1 MSRVVTPLPE
11 MRAAAPELI
20 GALEPVYIAETEA
33 EREAVFSFRYSVYG
47 AELGRKLGHADHG
60 RQRVHDE
67 EDDQPYTTLLYT
79 MLTTGDGAGQLTG
92 TARIR
97 HWGPG
102 EVPAKDWEAFSMER
116 FEGLRDMLAAEVG
129 RLMIEPGRRGQMG
142 LVSMSCAVYQL
153 CAGELPTEVAFI
165 NCAAGL
171 VRHYRL
177 LGFRTYAGKLVPT
190 ADGIEVPLV
199 LIPSDRAYLEQA
211 GSFVA
216 PFADLFCGPGTRPP
230 VDVGRWAHLLDADS
244 APVRFDSAAVWER
257 VSRLR
262 QAEAGHPSML
272 ETLSE
277 DTVQKL
283 TGKGFLMDIPA
294 GQLLT
299 EKGLTQREIFVILD
313 GAFEVHDGDR
323 RIALL
328 GPGEVI
334 GEVGF
339 FGTSGRRMASVT
351 AASDGQVLALRRRFV
366 DELMKSDPACAA
378 EILFGLARVLAD
390 RQYDPAS

>member
-1 MSRVVTPLPE
+1 MSRMVTPSPE

-20 GALEPVYIAETEA
+20 GALEPVYIAETKA

-47 AELGRKLGHADHG
+47 AELGRKLGNADHG

-67 EDDQPYTTLLYT
+67 EDDKPYTTLLYT
-79 MLTTGDGAGQLTG
+79 DDGAGRLTG
-92 TARIR
+92 TTRIR
-97 HWGPG
+97 RWEPG
-102 EVPAKDWEAFSMER
+102 QVPAKDWEAFSMER
-116 FEGLRDMLAAEVG
+116 FAGLRDMPTAEIG
-129 RLMIEPGRRGQMG
+129 RLMIEPGHRGQLG
-142 LVSMSCAVYQL
+142 LVAMSCAVYQL
-153 CAGELPTEVAFI
+153 YAEELVADAGFI

-177 LGFRTYAGKLVPT
+177 LGFRTYAGNLVPT

-216 PFADLFCGPGTRPP
+216 PFADLFYGPGKRAP
-230 VDVGRWAHLLDADS
+230 VDVGRWARLLDADS
-244 APVRFDSAAVWER
+244 APVRFDAAAVWER

-262 QAEAGHPSML
+262 QAADDHPSML

-283 TGKGFLMDIPA
+283 SGKGFLMNIPA

-313 GAFEVHDGDR
+313 GAFEVYDGDR

-328 GPGEVI
+328 GPGEVL

-351 AASDGQVLALRRRFV
+351 AASDGQVLVLRRRFV
-366 DELMKSDPACAA
+366 DELMRSDPACAA
-378 EILFGLARVLAD
+378 EVLFGLARVLAD
-390 RQYDPAS
+390 RQYDPA

>member
-1 MSRVVTPLPE
+1 MSRRVVPLPE
-11 MRAAAPELI
+11 MRAAAPDLI
-20 GALEPVYIAETEA
+20 DALEPVYIAETEA

-47 AELGRKLGHADHG
+47 AELGRKLGNADHG
-60 RQRVHDE
+60 RERVHDE
-67 EDDQPYTTLLYT
+67 EDDKPYTTLLYT
-79 MLTTGDGAGQLTG
+79 DDGAGQLTG
-92 TARIR
+92 TTRIR
-97 HWGPG
+97 RWEPG
-102 EVPAKDWEAFSMER
+102 QVPAKDWEAFSMER
-116 FEGLRDMLAAEVG
+116 FEGLRDMPTAEIG
-129 RLMIEPGRRGQMG
+129 RLMIERGHRGQLG

-153 CAGELPTEVAFI
+153 YAGELVADAGFI
-165 NCAAGL
+165 NCATGL

-199 LIPSDRAYLEQA
+199 LIPSDRAFLEQA

-216 PFADLFCGPGTRPP
+216 PFADLFYGPGKRAP
-230 VDVGRWAHLLDADS
+230 VDIGPWSRLLDADS
-244 APVRFDSAAVWER
+244 APVRFDSAAVWDR
-257 VSRLR
+257 VRRLR
-262 QAEAGHPSML
+262 QADSDRPSML
-272 ETLSE
+272 ESLSE
-277 DTVQKL
+277 DTVRKL
-283 TGKGFLMDIPA
+283 SDMGFLMDVSA

-323 RIALL
+323 RIAVL
-328 GPGEVI
+328 GSGEVI

-351 AASDGQVLALRRRFV
+351 AASDGQVLVLRRRFV

-378 EILFGLARVLAD
+378 EVLFGLARVLAD
-390 RQYDPAS
+390 RQYVPVS

>member
-1 MSRVVTPLPE
+1 MSRVLVPPPE
-11 MRAAAPELI
+11 MRAASPALI
-20 GALEPVYIAETEA
+20 DAAEQVYVAETEA

-47 AELGRKLGHADHG
+47 AELGRKLGNADHG
-60 RQRVHDE
+60 RRRVHDD
-67 EDDQPYTTLLYT
+67 EDDKPYTILLYT
-79 MLTTGDGAGQLTG
+79 DDGAGQLTS
-92 TARIR
+92 TARLR
-97 HWGPG
+97 RWEPG
-102 EVPAKDWEAFSMER
+102 QVPAKEWEAFSMER
-116 FEGLRDMLAAEVG
+116 FDGLDQMNTSEIG
-129 RLMIEPGRRGQMG
+129 RLMIEPGRRGQLG
-142 LVSMSCAVYQL
+142 LMSIVCAVYQL
-153 CAGELPTEVAFI
+153 YAGELPADVGFI

-177 LGFRTYAGKLVPT
+177 LGFRTYAGRLVST

-199 LIPSDRAYLEQA
+199 LIPSDRAYLEQV

-216 PFADLFCGPGTRPP
+216 PFADVFYGPGKRAT
-230 VDVGRWAHLLDADS
+230 VDIGRWARVLNADS
-244 APVRFDSAAVWER
+244 APVRFDSAAVWDHLD
-257 VSRLR
+257 RLR
-262 QAEAGHPSML
+262 RAETERPSMV
-272 ETLSE
+272 EALSE
-277 DTVQKL
+277 DTVRKL
-283 TGKGFLMDIPA
+283 SDKGFLMNVSA

-328 GPGEVI
+328 GPGQVI

-351 AASDGQVLALRRRFV
+351 AASDGQVLALRRRFI
-366 DELMKSDPACAA
+366 DEIMKSDPACAA

-390 RQYDPAS
+390 RQYGWVS